1 MERIGMSGKELRR
14 AEVLAQV
21 KRKQITLVEG
31 AELLGVSY
39 RQAKRL
45 KRRYGE
51 KGARGLVHANA
62 GRRSNRAKPEAERER
77 ALEMV
82 RQCYGGDRAHRLG
95 PTLAAE
101 QLANEHGLK
110 VDGETLRR
118 WMLKAGLWSRARKRK
133 QHRARRE
140 RKAHFGELVQMDGS
154 FHRWLEGRAPVGCLI
169 DMVDDARGTTEGRFE
184 AEETTWAAA
193 DALRRWV
200 EKYGIPQALY
210 TDHKNVYVRPASSA
224 EQLWGEPGLTQFGRM
239 CERLGTRIIPASSP
253 QAKGRIERGH
263 GTHQDRLVKKM
274 RLRGIG
280 DYVAANA
287 YLESE
292 YWAEHN
298 RRFGRE
304 AASKADYHRKV
315 PRGMKLDEVFSLE
328 EQRKLSQDWVV
339 SYQQRL
345 LQVARGQRVSPG
357 QKIVV
362 QQQRTGKLRLLA
374 GIRELRWAEIAGPPR
389 REHPAPAVQPATRR
403 PRRQPADHP
412 WQRSMGRWVALAQA
426 RKEQA
431 AMEMPGDANG
441 GSPTAA
447 STVRTALGNPANDAG
462 FPHSHG

>member
-1 MERIGMSGKELRR
+1 MSARELRR
-14 AEVLAQV
+14 AEVLARV
-21 KRKQITLVEG
+21 KRKELGLREA
-31 AELLGVSY
+31 AELMAVSY

-45 KRRYGE
+45 RRRYGE
-51 KGARGLVHANA
+51 RGARGLVHGNA
-62 GRRSNRAKPEAERER
+62 GRRSNHAKPEAERER
-77 ALEMV
+77 ALELI
-82 RQCYGGDRAHRLG
+82 RGGYGGDRGRRLG

-101 QLANEHGLK
+101 QLASEHGLK

-154 FHRWLEGRAPVGCLI
+154 FHRWLEERGPEGCLI

-184 AEETTWAAA
+184 AEETIWAVA

-210 TDHKNVYVRPASSA
+210 TDHKNVYVRPPSA
-224 EQLWGEPGLTQFGRM
+224 AERLRGEPGLTQFGRM
-239 CERLGTRIIPASSP
+239 CERLGTRIVPASSP

-280 DYVAANA
+280 DYAVANV
-287 YLESE
+287 YLEKE
-292 YWAEHN
+292 YWADHN

-304 AASKADYHRKV
+304 AASKADYHRKL

-328 EQRKLSQDWVV
+328 EQRTLSQDWVV
-339 SYQQRL
+339 SYQRRL
-345 LQVARGQRVSPG
+345 LQVARGQRVRPG

-362 QQQRTGKLRLLA
+362 QEQRSGKLRLLA
-374 GIRELRWAEIAGPPR
+374 GSRALQWTEIASLPKR
-389 REHPAPAVQPATRR
+389 AAPARAAPPAVARHRR
-403 PRRQPADHP
+403 LPADHP
-412 WQRSMGRWVALAQA
+412 WRRGMKRWAALAQA

-431 AMEMPGDANG
+431 AMEMPNCANG

-447 STVRTALGNPANDAG
+447 STVRTALGNPANGAG

>member
-1 MERIGMSGKELRR
+1 
-14 AEVLAQV
+14 
-21 KRKQITLVEG
+21 
-31 AELLGVSY
+31 
-39 RQAKRL
+39 
-45 KRRYGE
+45 
-51 KGARGLVHANA
+51 VHGNA
-62 GRRSNRAKPEAERER
+62 GKRSNRAKPEAERER
-77 ALEMV
+77 TLELV
-82 RQCYGGDRAHRLG
+82 RQWYGGDRAHRLG

-101 QLANEHGLK
+101 QLARDHHLE
-110 VDGETLRR
+110 VDEETLRR
-118 WMLKAGLWSRARKRK
+118 WMLQAGLWSRGRKRK

-154 FHRWLEGRAPVGCLI
+154 FHRWLEGRGPEGCLI

-184 AEETTWAAA
+184 AGETIWAAA

-210 TDHKNVYVRPASSA
+210 TDHKNVYVRPPSSA
-224 EQLWGEPGLTQFGRM
+224 EELRGEPALTQFGRM

-263 GTHQDRLVKKM
+263 GTHQDRLVKKL
-274 RLRGIG
+274 RLRGVG
-280 DYVAANA
+280 DYAAANA
-287 YLESE
+287 YLENE

-328 EQRKLSQDWVV
+328 EQRRLSQDWVV
-339 SYQQRL
+339 SYERRL
-345 LQVARGQRVSPG
+345 LQVARGQGVRPG

-374 GIRELRWAEIAGPPR
+374 GNRELRWTEIASLPQRLGL
-389 REHPAPAVQPATRR
+389 APVAQPAATRH
-403 PRRQPADHP
+403 RRQPADHP
-412 WQRSMGRWVALAQA
+412 WQRSLGGWVAPAQA
-426 RKEQA
+426 RKEQD
-431 AMEMPGDANG
+431 AMEMTGGANG

-447 STVRTALGNPANDAG
+447 STVRTALGNPANHAG